1 MSLFAVRAPLQILY
15 VDDNPLDQQLVR
27 HALEREHGGFRLT
40 EATSREDFEQRLNDG
55 PFDLILSDFNILG
68 YQGLQ
73 LLDAVNALYPGVPVI
88 IVTGTGSEETGVE
101 ALKRGAADYVIK
113 TTTHIQR
120 LPQTIHSVIER
131 RSLLAERDHAEEKF
145 RQLAENIDEVFWLTE
160 CATRRLLYI
169 SPAYERVWHRSVE
182 SLLGHSPTWME
193 TVHPD
198 DAERVGSPATWELR
212 IAGEYDAEYRI
223 IRPDGEIRWIRDRA
237 FPVRDES
244 GRVYRIAGIAQ
255 DITERRDLEQQFL
268 RAQRLES
275 LGTLAGGIAHDLNNV
290 LAPIILSLDLL
301 RPHIQDDEG
310 EELLQTIA
318 SSARRGAN
326 MVQQVL
332 SFAKGLGGMRALVDV
347 HEQFDDIA
355 RIVRDTFPKG
365 IVLRRELDAAER
377 FVLGDPTQLH
387 QVLIN
392 LCLNARDAMPAGG
405 QLTIR
410 TSNVLLD
417 GRVSAE
423 NMDGNAGQ
431 HLVVEIADT
440 GSGIAPDV
448 IDRVFDP
455 FFTTKAPGHGTGL
468 GLSTSLTIVKS
479 HGGFIRVLSGTPDG
493 TRFLVYLPTH
503 LDTTSDRVSVAAS
516 DAPRGNGQTILVVDD
531 ERAILRVTQRVL
543 ESHGYRVL
551 VAENGAEAA
560 ALYAQRHAD
569 IAMVLTDLMMPVMSG
584 AALVKELRGMN
595 PAVRV
600 VAMSGMTSDAEVEQ
614 LSRQGVKRLLQKPY
628 RTSDLLNALR
638 EQLEG
643 STPT

>member
-1 MSLFAVRAPLQILY
+1 MSLFAARAPLHILY
-15 VDDNPLDQQLVR
+15 VDDNPLDRQLVR
-27 HALEREHGGFRLT
+27 HALEREHAGFRLT
-40 EATSREDFEQRLNDG
+40 EAVSREDFERRLNDG

-73 LLDAVNALYPGVPVI
+73 VLDAVKTLYPGVPVI

-120 LPQTIHSVIER
+120 LPQTIHSVLER
-131 RSLLAERDHAEEKF
+131 RSLLKERDHAEEKF
-145 RQLAENIDEVFWLTE
+145 RQLAENIAEVFWLTE
-160 CATRRLLYI
+160 SATRQLLYV
-169 SPAYERVWHRSVE
+169 SPAYERVWKRSVE
-182 SLLGHSPTWME
+182 SLFSQSPAWLA

-198 DAERVGSPATWELR
+198 DVEHVAGPTAWESQV
-212 IAGEYDAEYRI
+212 AGTYDVEYRI
-223 IRPDGEIRWIRDRA
+223 TRPDGELRWIRDRA
-237 FPVRDES
+237 FPVRDDT
-244 GRVYRIAGIAQ
+244 GRVYRIAGVAQ

-301 RPHIQDDEG
+301 RPHIQDAAG
-310 EELLQTIA
+310 EELLETIA

-332 SFAKGLGGMRALVDV
+332 SFAKGLGGMRAVVDV
-347 HEQFDDIA
+347 HEQFDDIT
-355 RIVRDTFPKG
+355 RIVRDTFPKN
-365 IVLRRELDAAER
+365 IVLHRALDAKEP

-392 LCLNARDAMPAGG
+392 LCVNARDSMPEGG

-417 GRVSAE
+417 GRVTSE
-423 NMDGNAGQ
+423 NMEGKAGR
-431 HLVVEIADT
+431 HLVIEIADT
-440 GSGIAPDV
+440 GTGIEPDV

-455 FFTTKAPGHGTGL
+455 FFTTKAPGQGTGL

-479 HGGFIRVLSGTPDG
+479 HGGFIRVLSSIPGG

-503 LDTTSDRVSVAAS
+503 TDTNSDRVSETQA
-516 DAPRGNGQTILVVDD
+516 DAPHGHGQTILVVDD
-531 ERAILRVTQRVL
+531 EVAILRVTQRVL

-560 ALYAQRHAD
+560 TLYAQRRD
-569 IAMVLTDLMMPVMSG
+569 EIAMVLTDLMMPVMSG
-584 AALVKELRGMN
+584 AALVKALRSMN
-595 PAVRV
+595 PTVRV
-600 VAMSGMTSDAEVEQ
+600 VAMSGMTNEADVQQ
-614 LSRQGVKRLLQKPY
+614 LAREGVKRLLQKPY

-638 EQLEG
+638 EQLD
-643 STPT
+643 PAPPA